1 MDRTPPGSSVHGI
14 SQAGILKWVS
24 ISSPGDLP
32 NQRLDLC
39 LLYQQVEFL
48 IKKPS
53 VKPRN
58 TVLLTKPFPWIR
70 TALSSQPTRTV
81 LGVVIAIAVV
91 VIVTF
96 LYDHSFTNVGIFQ

>member
-1 MDRTPPGSSVHGI
+1 M
-14 SQAGILKWVS
+14 
-24 ISSPGDLP
+24 
-32 NQRLDLC
+32 
-39 LLYQQVEFL
+39 
-48 IKKPS
+48 
-53 VKPRN
+53 KPRN

-96 LYDHSFTNVGIFQ
+96 LYDHSFTNFLSIQVFKFSVSIQVNNTAKNK